1 MSLSP
6 SLSGPG
12 KIVGDSHTLFKVGGN
27 RALLEAENVEFVHV
41 ASAARRERRELG
53 AAVFVLGKAEAKLEN
68 CSLTSEQGFGLWLS
82 QKARVRAQQCRVD
95 NCGRS
100 AIVMFGHGAL
110 DLVECNITAPG
121 MHGICARGN
130 THVVATACRVA
141 DALTRGIFAYE
152 NATLRLAACEVT
164 GTQDAGLAALQVE
177 SLQPS
182 DCATLA
188 MDSACTF
195 GANRGI
201 DMHVAGTVKVSE
213 EVASVYSVQPVGEA
227 LGIPRSKSWAG
238 DDVAAV

>member
-1 MSLSP
+1 M
-6 SLSGPG
+6 SGPG
-12 KIVGDSHTLFKVGGN
+12 KIVGDPHSLFKVGGN
-27 RALLEAENVEFVHV
+27 RALLEAEDVEFVHV

-53 AAVFVLGKAEAKLEN
+53 AAVFVLGKAEAKLTN
-68 CSLTSEQGFGLWLS
+68 CSLTSEQGFGMWLS
-82 QKARVRAQQCRVD
+82 QKARVRARRCRLA

-110 DLVECNITAPG
+110 DLVDCNITTPG

-130 THVVATACRVA
+130 TRVEATACRVA

-152 NATLRLAACEVT
+152 NATLQLAACAVT

-177 SLQPS
+177 ALEPS
-182 DCATLA
+182 DCATLT

-195 GANRGI
+195 SENRGVDI
-201 DMHVAGTVKVSE
+201 HVAGTVRCSE

-227 LGIPRSKSWAG
+227 LGTRRGKSRAG
-238 DDVAAV
+238 GDVAAV